1 MKTLKSICV
10 YCGSNAGSQPLFE
23 KAAIQLGELLARE
36 GIRLVYGGG
45 SIGLM
50 GAVAKTVL
58 ENGGEVTGVIPKFL
72 KEREVMLEDAHELII
87 TQDMHE
93 RKRTMF
99 EKADAFIAL
108 PGGIGTL
115 EELVEMLTWAQLG
128 RHDKPMLL
136 LNLDQFWTPLVE
148 LLDHMRSLGFIRPDS
163 DITYEITEDVAQSVD
178 ILCKAIEGCKVE
190 HPDLKD
196 M

>member
-23 KAAIQLGELLARE
+23 QAAIQLGELLARE

-72 KEREVMLEDAHELII
+72 KEREVMLEEAHELIV

-93 RKRTMF
+93 RLFISVPRDRTHHVGLF
-99 EKADAFIAL
+99 VFAAAHRPVLQIWPAVQRSQSRLVPADPL
-108 PGGIGTL
+108 RTGTANGL
-115 EELVEMLTWAQLG
+115 LRSG
-128 RHDKPMLL
+128 RI
-136 LNLDQFWTPLVE
+136 VAYRG
-148 LLDHMRSLGFIRPDS
+148 RSS
-163 DITYEITEDVAQSVD
+163 
-178 ILCKAIEGCKVE
+178 
-190 HPDLKD
+190 
-196 M
+196 

>member
-23 KAAIQLGELLARE
+23 KAAMQLGELLARE

-58 ENGGEVTGVIPKFL
+58 ENGGKVTGIIPKFL
-72 KEREVMLEDAHELII
+72 MEREVMLEDAHELIV

-163 DITYEITEDVAQSVD
+163 DITYSITENVDQSFD
-178 ILCKAIEGCKVE
+178 ILCKAIEDSKVD

>member
-10 YCGSNAGSQPLFE
+10 YCGSNAGSHPLFE
-23 KAAIQLGELLARE
+23 QSAIELGELLAAK

-58 ENGGEVTGVIPKFL
+58 NNGGKVTGVIPQFL
-72 KEREVMLEDAHELII
+72 KDREVMLEEAHELIV

-93 RKRTMF
+93 RKRIMF

-136 LNLDQFWTPLVE
+136 LNLDKFWTPLVE
-148 LLDHMRSLGFIRPDS
+148 LLDHMRDLGFIRSDS
-163 DITYEITEDVAQSVD
+163 DITYEITADVSESVD
-178 ILCKAIEGCKVE
+178 ILCKAVADCVMEN
-190 HPDLKD
+190 PDVQD

>member
-23 KAAIQLGELLARE
+23 QAAIQLGELLARE

-72 KEREVMLEDAHELII
+72 KEREVMLEEAHELIV

-148 LLDHMRSLGFIRPDS
+148 LLDHMRGLGFIRPDS
-163 DITYEITEDVAQSVD
+163 DITYEITSDVSQSVD

-190 HPDLKD
+190 HPDVKD

>member
-23 KAAIQLGELLARE
+23 QAAIQLGELLARE

-58 ENGGEVTGVIPKFL
+58 ENGGKVTGVIPKFL
-72 KEREVMLEDAHELII
+72 KEREVMLEDAHELIV

-148 LLDHMRSLGFIRPDS
+148 LLDHMRGLGFIRPDS
-163 DITYEITEDVAQSVD
+163 DITYEITSDVSQSVD

-190 HPDLKD
+190 HPDVKD

>member
-23 KAAIQLGELLARE
+23 QASIQLGKLLASE

-50 GAVAKTVL
+50 GALAKTVL
-58 ENGGEVTGVIPKFL
+58 ENGGEVTGVIPGFL
-72 KEREVMLEDAHELII
+72 KEREVMLEQAHELIVV
-87 TQDMHE
+87 QDMHE

-136 LNLDQFWTPLVE
+136 LNLAQFWTPLVE
-148 LLDHMRSLGFIRPDS
+148 LLDHMRGLGFIRPDS
-163 DITYEITEDVAQSVD
+163 DITYEITDDVSQS
-178 ILCKAIEGCKVE
+178 INLLCKAIEGCKVE
-190 HPDLKD
+190 NPNLKD

>member
-163 DITYEITEDVAQSVD
+163 DITYEITKDVAQSVD

-190 HPDLKD
+190 HPDVKD

>member
-10 YCGSNAGSQPLFE
+10 YCGSNAGSQPLFKE
-23 KAAIQLGELLARE
+23 AAIQLGELLARE

-50 GAVAKTVL
+50 GALAKTVL
-58 ENGGEVTGVIPKFL
+58 QNGGEVTGVIPDFL
-72 KEREVMLEDAHELII
+72 KEQEVMLEEAHELIV

-136 LNLDQFWTPLVE
+136 LNLGQFWTPLVE
-148 LLDHMRSLGFIRPDS
+148 LLDHMRDLGFIHPDR
-163 DITYEITEDVAQSVD
+163 DINYEITEDVSQSVD
-178 ILCKAIEGCKVE
+178 ILCRAIEGCKIE
-190 HPDLKD
+190 NPDLNA

>member
-23 KAAIQLGELLARE
+23 QAAIQLGELLARE

-72 KEREVMLEDAHELII
+72 KEREVMLEEAHELIV

-163 DITYEITEDVAQSVD
+163 DITYEITSDVSQSVD

-190 HPDLKD
+190 HPDVKD

>member
-72 KEREVMLEDAHELII
+72 MEREVMLEDAHELIV

-178 ILCKAIEGCKVE
+178 ILCKAIEDCKVE

>member
-10 YCGSNAGSQPLFE
+10 YCGSNAGSHPLFE
-23 KAAIQLGELLARE
+23 QSAIELGELLAAK

-58 ENGGEVTGVIPKFL
+58 NNGGKVTGVIPQFL
-72 KEREVMLEDAHELII
+72 KDREVMLEEAHELIV

-93 RKRTMF
+93 RKRIMF

-136 LNLDQFWTPLVE
+136 LNLDKFWTPLVE
-148 LLDHMRSLGFIRPDS
+148 LLDHMRDLGFIRSDS
-163 DITYEITEDVAQSVD
+163 DITYEITTDVSESID
-178 ILCKAIEGCKVE
+178 ILCRAVADCVMEN
-190 HPDLKD
+190 PDVQD

>member
-72 KEREVMLEDAHELII
+72 MEREVMLEDAHELIV

-163 DITYEITEDVAQSVD
+163 DITYEITEDVAQSVH

>member
-10 YCGSNAGSQPLFE
+10 YCGSNAGTLPAFETAAKELGALF
-23 KAAIQLGELLARE
+23 AHE

-50 GAVAKTVL
+50 GLLAKSVL
-58 ENGGEVTGVIPKFL
+58 DNGGEVTGVIPEFL
-72 KEREVMLEDAHELII
+72 KEREVMLEGAHELIV

-128 RHDKPMLL
+128 RHDKPVLL
-136 LNLDQFWTPLVE
+136 LNLEEFWSPLIE
-148 LLDHMRSLGFIRPDS
+148 LLDHMRALGFIRADS
-163 DITYEITEDVAQSVD
+163 DVTYKITSEVSQSVD
-178 ILCKAIEGCKVE
+178 LLCDAMADCSMEK
-190 HPDLKD
+190 HNLNH

>member
-23 KAAIQLGELLARE
+23 QAAIQLGELLARE

-72 KEREVMLEDAHELII
+72 KEREVMLEEAHELIV

-148 LLDHMRSLGFIRPDS
+148 LLDHMRGLGFIRPDS
-163 DITYEITEDVAQSVD
+163 DITYEITADVSQSVD

-190 HPDLKD
+190 HPDVKD